1 MKREIKFRAWDIQE
15 KKMISNGC
23 IGAGSSCQMIV
34 IEWNGGLSLCNAY
47 GLPDGSNPTFDKPV
61 TERFELMQ
69 FTGLKD
75 KNEKEIYEGDILKTG
90 TDKPM
95 VVGWS
100 KKFASFVLNRNGWAF
115 SHWFGE
121 SCNPE
126 DCEIIGN
133 KYQNA
138 ELLQSAV

>member
-1 MKREIKFRAWDIQE
+1 MRTIKFRAWDKEHKNFNETVAANLLLQIHE
-15 KKMISNGC
+15 PSEDID
-23 IGAGSSCQMIV
+23 
-34 IEWNGGLSLCNAY
+34 EEY
-47 GLPDGSNPTFDKPV
+47 GK
-61 TERFELMQ
+61 RFFLEQ

-75 KNEKEIYEGDILKTG
+75 KNRNEIYEGDILKIE

-100 KKFASFVLNRNGWAF
+100 KRFASFILNREGWAF

-126 DCEIIGN
+126 NCEIIGN
-133 KYQNA
+133 IHENP
-138 ELLQSAV
+138 ELWIP

>member
-1 MKREIKFRAWDIQE
+1 MKTVKFRI
-15 KKMISNGC
+15 
-23 IGAGSSCQMIV
+23 
-34 IEWNGGLSLCNAY
+34 WNGMEMVYDITTGKFGTFYVNPEK
-47 GLPDGSNPTFDKPV
+47 GDGINHEGTP
-61 TERFELMQ
+61 LMQ
-69 FTGLKD
+69 YTGLKD
-75 KNEKEIYEGDILKTG
+75 KNDKEIYEGDILKTA

-100 KKFASFVLNRNGWAF
+100 EKFASFVLNRNGWAF

-138 ELLQSAV
+138 VLLQDTV